1 MGAGTSAEQVG
12 GKSNGEEQ
20 EEQDGQ
26 VVEVDAAGDAK
37 LLHNNGKIAIINGIA
52 EEEVEFAVQAEDIN
66 GHQEEAPAT
75 DVGQQE
81 PSNTTRNEEPA
92 DNMEVVSSDA
102 TPMDLITED
111 EQEAQAATRTT
122 PVSDDKG
129 ESPEQASE
137 NLSNE
142 VGFKKVFKF
151 VGLKFTVKKEKAE
164 KSEPVQLLNV
174 KKDEVEVNGMDNH
187 DKQSNA
193 DEIKPETEQ
202 ETKEVNQQP
211 EIADLVAPGV
221 ESVQEINGE
230 KPLEKPKT
238 EEEEEK
244 EQKKSPESPTNPLVT
259 ETSSPF
265 RKFFAQGW
273 AGLRKK
279 TSFRKSKEEDPQAVE
294 KILKGEEPEKADTE
308 EAVEQNKETD
318 KNVIAEDQL
327 VPKEANECINEESK
341 ASINEMVQAST
352 EGASK
357 PEEALSEVA
366 EKLEMADNFLE
377 SVTEK
382 IESSMEMDLES
393 AAPVPSI
400 LSDEN
405 EKDVTEEN
413 IVTQIMEVI
422 PAKRS
427 PDADGAKEPIFV
439 MTADTE
445 LSDTAKL
452 VVEDRSLLLSSEC
465 TLMEKGPEAITTE
478 AELLSS
484 QEKAKLQGSPLRKL
498 FTGSGLKKLSGKKHK
513 GKKEE
518 ETKAEDVTE
527 QVPVSLESR
536 EPAEV
541 DGGDSS
547 PSSPDESVET
557 SPTENVM
564 GDTAL
569 MVETE
574 GEGATSDGERKKEG
588 ITPWA
593 SFKKM
598 VTPKKRAKLPSESDK
613 EDEVEKA
620 KSATMSSTDS
630 AGSVENQEE
639 AKENGEEQKLEK
651 STEDKKKV
659 DSSVSWEALICVGSS
674 KKRARKTSDSDE
686 EVQKTLEESQK
697 TEGEAGQAKECE
709 SEDAL
714 AISQE
719 KEQVQES
726 PSPDQASSP
735 TEGDGISTWQSFK
748 RLVTPRRKSK
758 TRVEDKIEEPAVVSN
773 AEQSTSEGE
782 AGKEETWVSLK
793 KLIPGRKKKKSDG
806 KQEQT
811 QLNEPGQA
819 TNESEAVE
827 EDYDVPAVV
836 PLSEFD
842 AAEQEKLDA
851 QQLVEQASEKSSE
864 GLIHAVT
871 VTVIEGERAITSL
884 EERSPSWISAT
895 VTETVEQAKEFEVSQ
910 TTEINESEVTV
921 EENFIFSNVS
931 QVMAETTGN
940 SINEVELTSEA
951 LTALEEAIEVSCAE
965 ETTEMMSAVSQ
976 LSQSSATT
984 EEVTPVLEDVES
996 HQKEKKKQIDH
1007 ILQEAAEKAK
1017 LSVDTL
1023 IATSTEIDAI
1033 TRMSPSLE
1041 SDVREYL
1048 LEQVTSLQETPCL
1061 LAKPELTGNEQI
1073 DAVLD
1078 TIESSKNLV
1087 EAHFISGKST
1097 PPLGSTFESE
1107 PVQNETGSAE
1117 EKVVKIACTPE
1128 SPQTFYE
1135 KYHESP
1141 QTFYEKYHESPQT
1154 FYEKYHESTPIL
1166 TEENAGE
1173 RVSAISE
1180 AQTEDG
1186 IHILAEDIAE
1196 ESAAVLAEDQAE
1208 KSAPMEAEEQPQES
1222 APMLTEEQPQ
1232 SSLVVAEEQPQ
1243 ESAPMLT
1250 EEQSQSSPVVAEVQ
1264 LHESAPVLTEQQ
1276 PQESAPVAAEALP
1289 QESASVVAEAQPQE
1303 SASVVAEEL
1312 PQESDPVPTEE
1323 QPQES
1328 APVVAEAQP
1337 QSAPVRTEELPQSA
1351 PVVAEEQLQDS
1362 APVVAEEQP
1371 QESAPV
1377 LIEEQPQESAPVV
1390 AEAQPQESAPV
1401 RTEEQPQ
1408 ESAPVVAE
1416 EQPQESAPVVAE
1428 EQPQESAAVVAEEQP
1443 QESAPVV
1450 AEEQPQESAPV
1461 VAEMQPQE
1469 SAPVVAEV
1477 QPQSAPV
1484 VAEVQPQGSA
1494 PVVAEAQPQESDPV
1508 LTEEQPQES
1517 APVVAE
1523 VQLHESAPL
1532 VAEEQPQESAPVVA
1546 EEQPQESAPVVAEVQ
1561 PQESA
1566 PVVAEVQPQSAPV
1579 VAEVQ
1584 PQESAPVVAEVQPQE
1599 SMREPEAPE
1608 STVVLIKEH
1617 AQKNIPL
1624 LTEQVVESTPVLSV
1638 LDSELEVIAS
1648 VTENVP
1654 SLMDHALGST
1664 FALAD
1669 HSKESVPETQG
1680 SISRLV
1686 TFDVSRDCEVEIQK
1700 ENEVE
1705 EKAKILKSALEVHQ
1719 SLHST
1724 SVAEVTAAGE
1734 EVVTTHIPVVESSE
1748 ANKVSEPVTVAAVE
1762 EQVLAETVKP
1772 FETPAERLQL
1782 VQATVDST
1790 VLGLVDHKAAC
1801 ESGQTVIES
1810 VSQKAA
1816 AIVDAAIEAA
1826 TSCLVVDT
1834 TTNSGILENHSEAEN
1849 NVVSVEEISFAKQV
1863 EDTFAVTVESH
1874 STILVQ
1880 KIIKTAVENVVS
1892 IAEDNQSSN
1901 VQESQ
1906 SLESE
1911 HISEV
1916 KETATMSGLST
1927 EEIMT
1932 TVEVEQDILQPPMAE
1947 QVFVDGPETTNMI
1960 LSIEQVIKD
1969 PGCESAEVVG
1979 ITVYREQMN
1988 ATDVSEPQKEVLTAT
2003 EEIPKENVK
2012 EELTPEEQKDDA
2024 WAILQDERMCKE
2036 TPQPESES
2044 VQPPDVNE
2052 QVQKDTETVQTVE
2065 IQILQVESKASE
2077 EEKMQEVSLRKEC
2090 SEERTTEKT
2099 QAVES

>member
-1 MGAGTSAEQVG
+1 MLGTIT
-12 GKSNGEEQ
+12 
-20 EEQDGQ
+20 
-26 VVEVDAAGDAK
+26 
-37 LLHNNGKIAIINGIA
+37 L
-52 EEEVEFAVQAEDIN
+52 
-66 GHQEEAPAT
+66 T
-75 DVGQQE
+75 VGQQE

-413 IVTQIMEVI
+413 IVTQIIEVI

-735 TEGDGISTWQSFK
+735 TEGDGVSTWQSFK

-996 HQKEKKKQIDH
+996 QQKEKKKQIDH

-1061 LAKPELTGNEQI
+1061 LAKPELTGNEQV

-1323 QPQES
+1323 QPQK
-1328 APVVAEAQP
+1328 
-1337 QSAPVRTEELPQSA
+1337 
-1351 PVVAEEQLQDS
+1351 
-1362 APVVAEEQP
+1362 
-1371 QESAPV
+1371 
-1377 LIEEQPQESAPVV
+1377 SAPVV